1 MDRPYYISSN
11 GRIKRMENT
20 VVIENEKGDKKAI
33 PIEDIDTIHLFGE
46 IDLNSKLLNFLS
58 KHNTTIHFYNYYGFY
73 TGSFMPPHKSAS
85 GELTVRQVQHY
96 LDPAKRL
103 AIAVGFVQGSLF
115 HLQRNLRR
123 HKGTEEFRDIIDRE
137 LKHIESAGSVAE
149 LMGCEGRARN
159 AYYQALNVVMVADGF
174 SFDKRQK
181 RPPTNPVNALISF
194 GNSLMYTHVL
204 TNIYHTQLN
213 PTISYLHEPSQ
224 RRYSLSLDIADI
236 FKPLIADTVMF
247 KLVNNRMLTEED
259 FEEDVDYCYLTE
271 VGRKKYL
278 RELDEK
284 LNTTVQHRKLKRK
297 VSYST
302 LIRLECYKLIKHLLG
317 DEEYVPLKAWW

>member
-1 MDRPYYISSN
+1 MDRPYYIFSN
-11 GRIKRMENT
+11 GRIRRMENT
-20 VVIENEKGDKKAI
+20 VVVENDKGERKAI
-33 PIEDIDTIHLFGE
+33 PVEDIDTLHLFGE
-46 IDLNSKLLNFLS
+46 IDLNSKLVNFLS

-73 TGSFMPPHKSAS
+73 TGSFMPPHRNGS

-96 LDPAKRL
+96 LNPEQRL
-103 AIAVGFVQGSLF
+103 TLAVCFVQGSLF

-123 HKGTEEFRDIIDRE
+123 HKGTEEHQDVINRE
-137 LKHIESAGSVAE
+137 MKSITSVRSIAE

-159 AYYQALNVVMVADGF
+159 AYYQAFNVVLADGF

-181 RPPTNPVNALISF
+181 QPPTNPINALISF
-194 GNSLMYTHVL
+194 GNSLMYAHVL
-204 TNIYHTQLN
+204 TSIYHTQLN
-213 PTISYLHEPSQ
+213 PTISYLHEPSE
-224 RRYSLSLDIADI
+224 RRYSLSLDVAEI
-236 FKPLIADTVMF
+236 FKPLIADSVMF

-271 VGRKKYL
+271 AGRKKYL
-278 RELDEK
+278 KELDEK
-284 LNTTVQHRKLKRK
+284 LKTTVQHRKLKRK